1 MSGDWRSAVDAR
13 VTRTVDPAASERTVV
28 VAAHPDDETLAAAG
42 YLQAAHA
49 AGVRVEIVVA
59 TDGEAALP
67 EHDDLDRAALGRR
80 RRRELH
86 DALERLGLGDTPVDW
101 LGLPD
106 SALDAD
112 VLADRLSG
120 RLAGADTCLAPWAL
134 DPHPDHAAA
143 GRAVSAAAPATAH
156 RWQYP
161 IWMWT
166 GHAPDD
172 PHVPWSRAHRLD
184 LDENARRAKAHAVA
198 AFASQ
203 TAPLVDGGRAVL
215 PDDVLALLCTDREL
229 FFRDP
234 AGSGA
239 PAARFA
245 ELYRAGDGDPWRV
258 RSSWYERRKRD
269 VLLACLPRRHYRHA
283 AEPGCGLGELT
294 RDLAARCDRV
304 DASDYTDEA
313 VRATAGAT
321 RGLPGVHV
329 RAAALPGAGALPG
342 GIDLAVLSEVVYY
355 LGDDDVRAVADRLAA
370 ALVPGGD
377 VVLAHWR
384 GWPAEAPADAAG
396 VHAVVGADP
405 RFDVL
410 VEHVDEQFLLHVV
423 RRR

>member
-1 MSGDWRSAVDAR
+1 MSTGWRTALDEH
-13 VTRTVDPAASERTVV
+13 VTRTIDPGRSQRTVV

-42 YLQAAHA
+42 YLRAAHA
-49 AGVRVEIVVA
+49 AGVRVELVVA

-67 EHDDLDRAALGRR
+67 EHRELDRTALALRR
-80 RRRELH
+80 RAELH
-86 DALERLGLGDTPVDW
+86 TALNRLGLGATPVHL

-112 VLADRLSG
+112 TLAECLSG
-120 RLAGADTCLAPWAL
+120 VLEGADACLAPWAL

-143 GRAVSAAAPATAH
+143 GRSVAAAAPATAH

-166 GHAPDD
+166 GRSPDD
-172 PHVPWSRAHRLD
+172 PGIPWSYAHRHD
-184 LDENARRAKAHAVA
+184 MNDADRAAKAHAIA
-198 AFASQ
+198 AFTSQ
-203 TAPLVDGGRAVL
+203 TGPLVPGGRAVL
-215 PDDVLALLCTDREL
+215 PDDVLAHFRTGTEL

-234 AGSGA
+234 AGQSA
-239 PAARFA
+239 PTARFA
-245 ELYRAGDGDPWRV
+245 GLYRADDDPWRV

-269 VLLACLPRRHYRHA
+269 VVLACLPQRHYRFA

-294 RDLAARCDRV
+294 RELAARCDRL
-304 DASDYTDEA
+304 DASDYTEEA
-313 VRATAGAT
+313 VRATSLAT
-321 RGLPGVHV
+321 RGLSGVGVHT
-329 RAAALPGAGALPG
+329 AALPDPAALPD

-355 LGDDDVRAVADRLAA
+355 LGDGDVRATVDRLAA

-377 VVLAHWR
+377 VVLTHWR
-384 GWPAEAPADAAG
+384 GWPADAPADAAA
-396 VHAVVGADP
+396 VHARFEADP

-410 VEHVDEQFLLHVV
+410 VEHRDAEFLLHVL

>member
-1 MSGDWRSAVDAR
+1 MSTGWPTALAER
-13 VTRTVDPAASERTVV
+13 VTRTIDPGDAERTVV

-42 YLQAAHA
+42 YLRAAHA

-67 EHDDLDRAALGRR
+67 EHDDLDRAGLARTRR
-80 RRRELH
+80 AELH
-86 DALERLGLGDTPVDW
+86 TALDRLGVGDTPVHW

-112 VLADRLSG
+112 VLAAELSP
-120 RLAGADTCLAPWAL
+120 LLHGADTCLAPWAL

-143 GRAVSAAAPATAH
+143 GRAVAAAAPTTAH

-166 GHAPDD
+166 GHSPDD
-172 PHVPWSRAHRLD
+172 PDIPWSRAHRHVLD
-184 LDENARRAKAHAVA
+184 DTDRAAKAHAIE

-203 TAPLVDGGRAVL
+203 TAPLVPGGRAVL
-215 PDDVLALLCTDREL
+215 GDDVLSHFRTAPEL

-234 AGSGA
+234 ARDSA

-245 ELYRAGDGDPWRV
+245 GLYRDGGDPWGV

-269 VLLACLPRRHYRHA
+269 VVLACLPLRRYRHA

-294 RDLAARCDRV
+294 RELALRCDRL
-304 DASDYTDEA
+304 DASDFTDEA
-313 VRATAGAT
+313 VHATASAT
-321 RGLPGVHV
+321 RGLPGVRA
-329 RAAALPGAGALPG
+329 RAARLPDPEALPD

-355 LGDDDVRAVADRLAA
+355 LGADDVLATADRLAS
-370 ALVPGGD
+370 ALVAGGD

-384 GWPAEAPADAAG
+384 GWPAEAPADAAA
-396 VHAVVGADP
+396 VHARFRADP

-410 VEHVDEQFLLHVV
+410 VDHVDAEFLLHVL